1 MATARQVQ
9 SVIKR
14 FVAEIDAANRGI
26 RQLTQTISDME
37 EALESFNE
45 DEDLDISRSIRG
57 DIDRGK
63 REITEL
69 RENIQK
75 LEREISDTNRKFNS
89 LRS

>member
-14 FVAEIDAANRGI
+14 FVSEVDDANSDI
-26 RQLTQTISDME
+26 RRLTQTIKDME
-37 EALESFNE
+37 EALETFNE
-45 DEDLDISRSIRG
+45 DEDLEISRSIRG

-63 REITEL
+63 RQISEL
-69 RENIQK
+69 RENIQR
-75 LEREISDTNRKFNS
+75 LEREISDTNRKLNN